1 MARDVRETRMSP
13 FALSVWSI
21 AIYNCDLYG
30 AGVVAAFGE
39 YCGHQRRI
47 LAHKPSLAKSLDVV
61 SNMVALIMR
70 TDFIGLSLSS
80 RKIS

>member
-1 MARDVRETRMSP
+1 MARDVREVSMSQ
-13 FALSVWSI
+13 FARAVL
-21 AIYNCDLYG
+21 ALAEQDCHLYG
-30 AGVVAAFGE
+30 SDVCAAFGE

-61 SNMVALIMR
+61 SKMVALIMR